1 VGAVIGCD
9 RPNASNA
16 NEPLYNNFT
25 ASQVESNGIHGSP
38 AVTDSLRG

>member
-1 VGAVIGCD
+1 MRVTQM
-9 RPNASNA
+9 NLS
-16 NEPLYNNFT
+16 YNNFT